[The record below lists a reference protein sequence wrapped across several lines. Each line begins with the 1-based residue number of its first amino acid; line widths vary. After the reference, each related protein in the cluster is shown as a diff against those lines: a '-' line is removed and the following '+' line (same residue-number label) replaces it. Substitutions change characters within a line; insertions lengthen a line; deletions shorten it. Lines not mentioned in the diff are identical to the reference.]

1 MKVNCE
7 KTERGSGMKKL
18 LCTIQDTSHMIQI
31 KKRLDQNHINYS
43 VEPIKSNFFSDLVH
57 MIFYRTV
64 VSGIEHKNETTCI
77 YVLEKDFDA
86 AKKAIVNYRE
96 TVRKSL

>member
-1 MKVNCE
+1 
-7 KTERGSGMKKL
+7 MKKL

-43 VEPIKSNFFSDLVH
+43 VEPIKSNFLSDLVH

-64 VSGIEHKNETTCI
+64 VSGLSI
-77 YVLEKDFDA
+77 
-86 AKKAIVNYRE
+86 R
-96 TVRKSL
+96 VRAEFMWKRILMKRRKR

>member
-1 MKVNCE
+1 
-7 KTERGSGMKKL
+7 MKKL

-57 MIFYRTV
+57 MIFYRTA
-64 VSGIEHKNETTCI
+64 VSGIEHKNESGV
-77 YVLEKDFDA
+77 YVEKDSYET
-86 AKKAIVNYRE
+86 AKILMQKINL
-96 TVRKSL
+96 K

>member
-1 MKVNCE
+1 
-7 KTERGSGMKKL
+7 MKKL

-64 VSGIEHKNETTCI
+64 VSGIG
-77 YVLEKDFDA
+77 A
-86 AKKAIVNYRE
+86 
-96 TVRKSL
+96 

>member
-1 MKVNCE
+1 M
-7 KTERGSGMKKL
+7 L
-18 LCTIQDTSHMIQI
+18 L
-31 KKRLDQNHINYS
+31 
-43 VEPIKSNFFSDLVH
+43 FSIWFHNEYYFHSTFVLTARDD
-57 MIFYRTV
+57 
-64 VSGIEHKNETTCI
+64 HKNETTCI

>member
-1 MKVNCE
+1 
-7 KTERGSGMKKL
+7 MKKL

-64 VSGIEHKNETTCI
+64 VSELSIRMR
-77 YVLEKDFDA
+77 A
-86 AKKAIVNYRE
+86 AFMWRRILMRR
-96 TVRKSL
+96 RKR